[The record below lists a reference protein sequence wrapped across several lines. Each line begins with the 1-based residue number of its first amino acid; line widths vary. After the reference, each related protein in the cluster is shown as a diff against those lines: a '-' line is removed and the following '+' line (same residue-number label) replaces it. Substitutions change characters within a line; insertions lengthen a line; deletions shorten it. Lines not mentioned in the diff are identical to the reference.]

1 MRDAWRSHRRVH
13 RGSRGNAS
21 FVQYEWMG
29 SGTTRHPVG
38 RTDRG
43 EGRVRLVYA
52 FIFHDRY
59 FKRAPGAHGTKGGD
73 GGEKPRKTLRPTL
86 KSESSGRETLRRL
99 LVFAAF
105 IPWTPITPI
114 ENDVPRSDPV
124 PIHLIC
130 GVFTVNRGRMVC
142 SSCLDYAAIVRR
154 SFMARFKA
162 MILIVRAHCSLL
174 MDLEKV
180 SVRVL
185 RFLNWIV

>member
-1 MRDAWRSHRRVH
+1 MASKFRLVAYIFNSLYYSRNCIGEKNAEQNGRSGRCRNDHDVLPSYYERIRMRDAWRSHRRVH

-38 RTDRG
+38 RTDCG

-73 GGEKPRKTLRPTL
+73 GGEKPRKILRPTL

-124 PIHLIC
+124 PIYLIC
-130 GVFTVNRGRMVC
+130 GV
-142 SSCLDYAAIVRR
+142 
-154 SFMARFKA
+154 
-162 MILIVRAHCSLL
+162 
-174 MDLEKV
+174 
-180 SVRVL
+180 L
-185 RFLNWIV
+185 R